1 MIKTSASHLRSMHQH
16 VPNSII
22 PMKKQI
28 TSFLLLLIST
38 TVIQAQEM
46 TTQTFNEWK
55 IVTVVESIVPMGL
68 GRSRIIE
75 NLTDV
80 NTEDFR
86 TTRVDGKTSSQRSV
100 SRKELK
106 VDKFDEAKLLNFFSA
121 TGINFQNIASNDAM
135 IAARIMELESEGYV
149 MTHVT
154 SAVESVGG
162 ADDNSGIF
170 ITRMFYRKTMPL
182 K

>member
-1 MIKTSASHLRSMHQH
+1 
-16 VPNSII
+16 
-22 PMKKQI
+22 MKKFI
-28 TSFLLLLIST
+28 ALVSLLLVGSMS
-38 TVIQAQEM
+38 VQAQEV
-46 TTQTFNEWK
+46 TTQNFNEWR

-68 GRSRIIE
+68 GRSRMVE
-75 NLTDV
+75 NMTDV

-86 TTRVDGKTSSQRSV
+86 TSRVDGKTSSQRTV

-135 IAARIMELESEGYV
+135 IAARIMELESEGYSLV
-149 MTHVT
+149 YVT
-154 SAVESVGG
+154 SAVESFGG
-162 ADDNSGIF
+162 KDDDSGIF
-170 ITRMFYRKTMPL
+170 ISRMYFRKSVSL

>member
-1 MIKTSASHLRSMHQH
+1 
-16 VPNSII
+16 
-22 PMKKQI
+22 MKKKFAFI
-28 TSFLLLLIST
+28 ILFTIGGISAL
-38 TVIQAQEM
+38 QAQEM

-68 GRSRIIE
+68 GRSRMVE
-75 NLTDV
+75 NMTDV

-86 TTRVDGKTSSQRSV
+86 TSRVDGKTSSQRSV

-135 IAARIMELESEGYV
+135 IAARIMELESEGFTLAY
-149 MTHVT
+149 VT

-162 ADDNSGIF
+162 KDDDGGIF
-170 ITRMFYRKTMPL
+170 ISRMYFKKALGLR
-182 K
+182 

>member
-1 MIKTSASHLRSMHQH
+1 
-16 VPNSII
+16 
-22 PMKKQI
+22 MKKRI
-28 TSFLLLLIST
+28 AIVFLLVLGSL
-38 TVIQAQEM
+38 TVQAQEI
-46 TTQTFNEWK
+46 TTQTFNEWR

-68 GRSRIIE
+68 GRSRMVE
-75 NLTDV
+75 NMTDV

-86 TTRVDGKTSSQRSV
+86 TTRVDGKKSSQRTV

-121 TGINFQNIASNDAM
+121 AGINFQNIASNDAM
-135 IAARIMELESEGYV
+135 IAARIMELESEGYSLV
-149 MTHVT
+149 YVT

-162 ADDNSGIF
+162 KDDDSGIF
-170 ITRMFYRKTMPL
+170 ISRMYFKKPVSL